1 MRKLFTLMACA
12 ALTAGSAFADIKI
25 GETTYS
31 TLKDAVAAVADG
43 QTILISGE
51 ATCSDRAITTKD
63 NISFSIEGEGTDAVV
78 SCTKRGTQVLLCNQ
92 GGTTVNVKNIT
103 FDGGNREWDTNAVV
117 AAEKGTMNFE
127 NVTFKNFTI
136 NMKADADKTNASKN
150 CIFTSKNTGNYTLTN
165 VTLDNCVVADGFAT
179 AYTNRN
185 NGLTISGNNPGLSIY
200 PDGVAFQANNLTNT
214 TAIDVYLTKI
224 TLDKTVVTGY
234 TDLTKFNF
242 IGAAEGCGVEANGSN
257 LVYAKQNYVAMIGDT
272 GYKTISDALT
282 SAVVAVEEGQQ
293 TVVSVLDN
301 CQTASR
307 FLPNQKLNFNILVEA
322 TGDAKTI
329 TRFNGSNNNTMFELN
344 NDCGI
349 STLTLRNLILKNEN
363 TAVTNSMIA
372 VQKGTVVLDKIVAN
386 YATSATSLINVKE
399 TGWLYLTDAEL
410 NLPNAEV
417 GKVFVNTNGHLH
429 LAGNNSIAI
438 DLAAVTKDDKG
449 VDKFARIQVEGA
461 MTNATPIA
469 ISCADM
475 AGYVGKTLVTVAE
488 GVEADPSKF
497 ALPAGYEFS
506 AVEGGLAVALTKP
519 GVPALAINEAA
530 KTVTV
535 TAEEGCTVW
544 YQVSDN
550 PAAAAM
556 QAFSVLTAEE
566 TAAIEADDTWT
577 NSGLQEYTVTV
588 ENGKNY
594 AFAAVPAGMTPSMT
608 HSEATGVSVS
618 ATGVITGVEGVEA
631 DADINAPVEY
641 FNLQGQPVA
650 NPSNGIYIR
659 RQGSK
664 VAKVIIR

>member
-25 GETTYS
+25 GDATYS

-272 GYKTISDALT
+272 GYKTISDALNA
-282 SAVVAVEEGQQ
+282 AVVAVEEGQQ

-307 FLPNQKLNFNILVEA
+307 FLPNQKLNFNVLVEA
-322 TGDAKTI
+322 TGEAKTI

-344 NDCGI
+344 NDCGV

-372 VQKGTVVLDKIVAN
+372 VQKGTVVLDKVTAE
-386 YATSATSLINVKE
+386 YATTNGSLINIKE
-399 TGWLYLTDAEL
+399 TGWLYLTDSKTG
-410 NLPNAEV
+410 N
-417 GKVFVNTNGHLH
+417 VFVNTNGHIH
-429 LAGNNSIAI
+429 LAGDNTITI
-438 DLAAVTKDDKG
+438 ELAAVSG
-449 VDKFARIQVEGA
+449 AKFARIQVEGA

-519 GVPALAINEAA
+519 GVPSLAIDEAA
-530 KTVTV
+530 KTVTA

-650 NPSNGIYIR
+650 NPANGIYIR

>member
-25 GETTYS
+25 GDATYQ

-51 ATCSDRAITTKD
+51 ATCSDRAITTTN
-63 NISFSIEGEGTDAVV
+63 NITFSIEGVGTDAVV

-92 GGTTVNVKNIT
+92 GGTTVNVKNVT
-103 FDGGNREWDTNAVV
+103 FDGGNREWDTNPVV

-165 VTLDNCVVADGFAT
+165 VTLENCVVADGFAT

-185 NGLTISGNNPGLSIY
+185 NGLTISGNNPGLSVY

-214 TAIDVYLTKI
+214 TPVDVYLTKI
-224 TLDKTVVTGY
+224 ALDMTVVTSY

-242 IGAAEGCGVEANGSN
+242 IGAADGCGVEANGGN
-257 LVYAKQNYVAMIGDT
+257 LVYAKQNYVAMIGET
-272 GYKTISDALT
+272 GYKTISEALT
-282 SAVVAVEEGQQ
+282 AAVVAVEEGQQ

-322 TGDAKTI
+322 TGEAKTI
-329 TRFNGSNNNTMFELN
+329 TRFTGSNNNTMFELS
-344 NDCGI
+344 NDCGV

-372 VQKGTVVLDKIVAN
+372 VQKGKIILEKVVAN

-399 TGWLYLTDAEL
+399 TGWLYLTDSKL
-410 NLPNAEV
+410 

-429 LAGNNSIAI
+429 LAGDNTITI
-438 DLAAVTKDDKG
+438 ELAAVSG
-449 VDKFARIQVEGA
+449 NKFARIQVEGE
-461 MTNATPIA
+461 MTNATPIS
-469 ISCADM
+469 ITSADM
-475 AGYVGKTLVTVAE
+475 PNYVGKTLVTTAE

-519 GVPALAINEAA
+519 GVPALAIDEAA
-530 KTVTV
+530 KTITV
-535 TAEEGCTVW
+535 TAEKGCTVW

-550 PAAAAM
+550 PAAAAK

-608 HSEATGVSVS
+608 HSDATGVSVS
-618 ATGVITGVEGVEA
+618 VTGVITGVDGVEA
-631 DADINAPVEY
+631 DTDADAPVEY

-650 NPSNGIYIR
+650 NPANGIYIR

-664 VAKVIIR
+664 VEKVIMD

>member
-25 GETTYS
+25 GDATYS

-519 GVPALAINEAA
+519 GVPALAIDEAA
-530 KTVTV
+530 KTVTA

-550 PAAAAM
+550 PAATAM

-577 NSGLQEYTVTV
+577 NSGLQVYTVTV

-608 HSEATGVSVS
+608 HSDATGVSVS

-650 NPSNGIYIR
+650 NPANGIYIR

>member
-25 GETTYS
+25 GDATYS

-272 GYKTISDALT
+272 GYKTISDALNA
-282 SAVVAVEEGQQ
+282 AVVAVEEGQQ
-293 TVVSVLDN
+293 TVISVLDN

-322 TGDAKTI
+322 TGEAKTI

-519 GVPALAINEAA
+519 GVPALAIDEAA
-530 KTVTV
+530 KTVTA

-550 PAAAAM
+550 PAATAM

-577 NSGLQEYTVTV
+577 NSGLQVYTVTV

-608 HSEATGVSVS
+608 HSDATGVSVS

-650 NPSNGIYIR
+650 NPANGIYIR

>member
-12 ALTAGSAFADIKI
+12 AITAGSAFADIKI
-25 GETTYS
+25 GETAYE
-31 TLKDAVAAVADG
+31 TLFQAIQNVTDG

-51 ATCSDRAITTKD
+51 VNCNANKNDRPTAPANATFT
-63 NISFSIEGEGTDAVV
+63 IEGVGSDAVIN
-78 SCTKRGTQVLLCNQ
+78 CAQRGQTVLLCNQ
-92 GGTTVNVKNIT
+92 SSATVNVKNVT
-103 FDGGNREWDTNAVV
+103 FNGGNREWDDKVV
-117 AAEKGTMNFE
+117 ISAEKGTINFDG
-127 NVTFKNFTI
+127 VTFRNFTV
-136 NMKADADKTNASKN
+136 NMKNETNKTKASQN
-150 CIFTSKNTGNYTLTN
+150 CIISTKNTGNYTLTN
-165 VTLDNCVVADGFAT
+165 VTFDNCVITEGFAV

-185 NGLTISGNNPGLSIY
+185 NGLTVSGNNPGLSVY

-214 TAIDVYLTKI
+214 TPIDVYLTNI
-224 TLDKTVVTGY
+224 ALDKTVVTGY

-242 IGAAEGCGVEANGSN
+242 IGAADGCGVEANGGN
-257 LVYAKQNYVAMIGDT
+257 LVYAKQNYVAMIGQT
-272 GYKTISDALT
+272 GYKTISEALNA
-282 SAVVAVEEGQQ
+282 AVVAVEEGQQ

-322 TGDAKTI
+322 TGEAKTI
-329 TRFNGSNNNTMFELN
+329 TRFNGNNNHTMFELN
-344 NDCGI
+344 NDCGV
-349 STLTLRNLILKNEN
+349 STLTFRNLILKNES

-372 VQKGTVVLDKIVAN
+372 IQKGTVVLDKVTAD
-386 YATSATSLINVKE
+386 YATTNGSLINIKE
-399 TGWLYLTDAEL
+399 TGWLYLTDSKAG
-410 NLPNAEV
+410 N
-417 GKVFVNTNGHLH
+417 VFVNTNGHLH
-429 LAGNNSIAI
+429 LAGNNDITI
-438 DLAAVTKDDKG
+438 ELAAVSG
-449 VDKFARIQVEGA
+449 AKFARIQVEGA

-506 AVEGGLAVALTKP
+506 AVDGGLAVALTKP
-519 GVPALAINEAA
+519 GVPALAIDESN

-594 AFAAVPAGMTPSMT
+594 AFAAVPTGMTPSVT
-608 HSEATGVSVS
+608 HSDATGVSVS

-650 NPSNGIYIR
+650 NPANGIYIR

>member
-25 GETTYS
+25 GDATYS

-519 GVPALAINEAA
+519 GVPTLAIDEAA
-530 KTVTV
+530 KTVTA

-550 PAAAAM
+550 PAATAM

-577 NSGLQEYTVTV
+577 NSGLQVYTVTV

-608 HSEATGVSVS
+608 HSDATGVSVS

-650 NPSNGIYIR
+650 NPANGIYIR

>member
-25 GETTYS
+25 GETTYT
-31 TLKDAVAAVADG
+31 TLKDAVGAVKDG
-43 QTILISGE
+43 ETILISGE
-51 ATCSDRAITTKD
+51 VSCNAKAGDRPTAPAGVAFT
-63 NISFSIEGEGTDAVV
+63 IEGTDADAVV
-78 SCTKRGTQVLLCNQ
+78 SCTQR
-92 GGTTVNVKNIT
+92 GTTVMLCNNDNSTVTIKNVT
-103 FDGGNREWDTNAVV
+103 FDGGNRKWDDKVIFS
-117 AAEKGTMNFE
+117 AEKGTMNFE
-127 NVTFKNFTI
+127 GVTFKNFTVE
-136 NMKADADKTNASKN
+136 MKTTANQTKASQN
-150 CIFTSKNTGNYTLTN
+150 CIISTKPTGNYSLTN
-165 VTLDNCVVADGFAT
+165 VTFDNCVIADGFAV
-179 AYTNRN
+179 AYTNGN
-185 NGLTISGNNPGLSIY
+185 NKLTISGNNPGLSVY

-214 TAIDVYLTKI
+214 TPIDVYLTNI
-224 TLDKTVVTGY
+224 ALDKTVVTGY

-242 IGAAEGCGVEANGSN
+242 IGAADGCGVEANGGN
-257 LVYAKQNYVAMIGDT
+257 LVYAKQSYVAMIGQT
-272 GYKTISDALT
+272 GYKTISEALT
-282 SAVVAVEEGQQ
+282 AAVVPVEEGQQ

-307 FLPNQKLNFNILVEA
+307 FLPNQKIDFNILVEA
-322 TGDAKTI
+322 TGEAKTI

-344 NDCGI
+344 NDCGV
-349 STLTLRNLILKNEN
+349 STLTLRNLILKNES
-363 TAVTNSMIA
+363 TAVANSMIA
-372 VQKGTVVLDKIVAN
+372 VQKGTVVLDKVTAE
-386 YATSATSLINVKE
+386 YATTNGSLINIKE
-399 TGWLYLTDAEL
+399 TGWLYLTDSKAG
-410 NLPNAEV
+410 N
-417 GKVFVNTNGHLH
+417 VFINTNGHLH
-429 LAGNNSIAI
+429 LAGNNTIAI
-438 DLAAVTKDDKG
+438 DLAAVSG
-449 VDKFARIQVEGA
+449 AKFARIQVEGA
-461 MTNATPIA
+461 MTNETPIA
-469 ISCADM
+469 ITSADM
-475 AGYVGKTLVTVAE
+475 SSYIGKTLVTVAE

-519 GVPALAINEAA
+519 GVPSLAIDEAA

-566 TAAIEADDTWT
+566 TATIEADDTWT

-608 HSEATGVSVS
+608 HSDATGVSVS
-618 ATGVITGVEGVEA
+618 ATGVITGVEDVEA

>member
-12 ALTAGSAFADIKI
+12 ALTASSAFADIKI

-63 NISFSIEGEGTDAVV
+63 NISFTIEGEGTDAVV

-92 GGTTVNVKNIT
+92 SGATVNVKNVT
-103 FDGGNREWDTNAVV
+103 FDGGNRQWDTNPVV

-165 VTLDNCVVADGFAT
+165 VTLDNCVVTEGFAT

-185 NGLTISGNNPGLSIY
+185 NGLTISGNNPGLSVY

-214 TAIDVYLTKI
+214 TAIEVYLTKI
-224 TLDKTVVTGY
+224 TLGKTVVTGY
-234 TDLTKFNF
+234 TDLTRFNF
-242 IGAAEGCGVEANGSN
+242 IGAAEGCGVEANGGN
-257 LVYAKQNYVAMIGDT
+257 FVYAKQSYVAMIGET
-272 GYKTISDALT
+272 GYKTISEALNAA
-282 SAVVAVEEGQQ
+282 AVPVEEGQQ

-307 FLPNQKLNFNILVEA
+307 FLPTVTNPTTQSLDMLVES
-322 TGDAKTI
+322 TGEAKTI
-329 TRFNGSNNNTMFELN
+329 SRFNGNNNHTMFELAN
-344 NDCGI
+344 SAGN
-349 STLTLRNLILKNEN
+349 STLTLRNLILSNEN
-363 TAVTNSMIA
+363 TGVANSIIA
-372 VQKGTVVLDKIVAN
+372 VQKGKVILEKVVAN
-386 YATSATSLINVKE
+386 YSTSAASLINVKE
-399 TGWLYLTDAEL
+399 TGWLYLTDTEL
-410 NLPNAEV
+410 NLPEAKV
-417 GKVFVNTNGHLH
+417 GKVFVNVNGHLH
-429 LAGNNSIAI
+429 LAGNNTIAI
-438 DLAAVTKDDKG
+438 ELAAVSSN
-449 VDKFARIQVEGA
+449 KFARIQVEGA

-497 ALPAGYEFS
+497 TLPAGYEFS

-519 GVPALAINEAA
+519 GVPALAIDEAA
-530 KTVTV
+530 RTVTV
-535 TAEEGCTVW
+535 TAEDGCTVW

-550 PAAAAM
+550 TAAAAM

-566 TAAIEADDTWT
+566 TAAIEADDNWT

-608 HSEATGVSVS
+608 HSDATGVSVS

>member
-25 GETTYS
+25 GETTYT
-31 TLKDAVAAVADG
+31 TLKDAVGAVKDG
-43 QTILISGE
+43 ETILISGE
-51 ATCSDRAITTKD
+51 VSCNAKAGDRPTAPAGVAFT
-63 NISFSIEGEGTDAVV
+63 IEGTDADAVV
-78 SCTKRGTQVLLCNQ
+78 SCTQR
-92 GGTTVNVKNIT
+92 GTTVMLCNNDNSTVTIKNVT
-103 FDGGNREWDTNAVV
+103 FDGGNRKWDDKVIFS
-117 AAEKGTMNFE
+117 AEKGTMNFE
-127 NVTFKNFTI
+127 GVTFKNFTVE
-136 NMKADADKTNASKN
+136 MKTTANQTKASQN
-150 CIFTSKNTGNYTLTN
+150 CIISTKPTGNYSLTN
-165 VTLDNCVVADGFAT
+165 VTFDNCVIADGFAV
-179 AYTNRN
+179 AYTNGN
-185 NGLTISGNNPGLSIY
+185 NKLTISGNNPGLSVY

-214 TAIDVYLTKI
+214 TPIDVYLTNI
-224 TLDKTVVTGY
+224 ALDKTVVTGY

-242 IGAAEGCGVEANGSN
+242 IGAADGCGVEANGSN

-272 GYKTISDALT
+272 GYKTISDALNA
-282 SAVVAVEEGQQ
+282 AVVAVEEGQQ

-307 FLPNQKLNFNILVEA
+307 FLPNQKIDFNILVEA
-322 TGDAKTI
+322 TGEAKTI
-329 TRFNGSNNNTMFELN
+329 TRFNGSNSNTMFELN
-344 NDCGI
+344 NDCGV

-363 TAVTNSMIA
+363 TTVTNSMIA
-372 VQKGTVVLDKIVAN
+372 VQKGTVVLDKVTAE
-386 YATSATSLINVKE
+386 YATTNGSLINIKE
-399 TGWLYLTDAEL
+399 TGWLYLTDSQTG
-410 NLPNAEV
+410 N
-417 GKVFVNTNGHLH
+417 VFVNTNGHLH
-429 LAGNNSIAI
+429 LAGDNTITI
-438 DLAAVTKDDKG
+438 ELAAVSG
-449 VDKFARIQVEGA
+449 AKFARIQVEGA
-461 MTNATPIA
+461 MTNETPIA
-469 ISCADM
+469 ITSADM
-475 AGYVGKTLVTVAE
+475 SSYIGKTLVTVAE

-497 ALPAGYEFS
+497 ALPAGYEFT

-519 GVPALAINEAA
+519 GVPALAIDEAT

-566 TAAIEADDTWT
+566 TAAIKADDTWT

-608 HSEATGVSVS
+608 HSDATGVSVS
-618 ATGVITGVEGVEA
+618 ATGVITGVEGIEA

>member
-25 GETTYS
+25 GDATYS

-272 GYKTISDALT
+272 GYKTISEALT

-461 MTNATPIA
+461 MTNTAPIA
-469 ISCADM
+469 ITSADM
-475 AGYVGKTLVTVAE
+475 QNYVGKTLVTVAE
-488 GVEADPSKF
+488 GVEADASKF
-497 ALPAGYEFS
+497 ALPAGYEFT
-506 AVEGGLAVALTKP
+506 AVEGGLAVTLKKP
-519 GVPALAINEAA
+519 AVPVLSIDEAA
-530 KTVTV
+530 KKVTA
-535 TAEEGCTVW
+535 TAEEGSTVW

-608 HSEATGVSVS
+608 HSDATGVSVS
-618 ATGVITGVEGVEA
+618 ATGVITGVEGIEA

-650 NPSNGIYIR
+650 NPANGIYIR

>member
-12 ALTAGSAFADIKI
+12 ALTASSAFADIKI

-63 NISFSIEGEGTDAVV
+63 NISFTIEGEGTDAVV

-92 GGTTVNVKNIT
+92 SGATVNVKNVT
-103 FDGGNREWDTNAVV
+103 FDGGNRQWDTNPVV

-165 VTLDNCVVADGFAT
+165 VTLDNCVVTEGFAT

-185 NGLTISGNNPGLSIY
+185 NGLTISGNNHGLSVY

-214 TAIDVYLTKI
+214 TAIEVYLTKI
-224 TLDKTVVTGY
+224 TLGKTVVTGY
-234 TDLTKFNF
+234 TDLTRFNF
-242 IGAAEGCGVEANGSN
+242 IGAAEGCGVEANGGN
-257 LVYAKQNYVAMIGDT
+257 LVYAKQSYVAMIGET
-272 GYKTISDALT
+272 GYKTISEALNAA
-282 SAVVAVEEGQQ
+282 AVPVEEGQQ

-307 FLPNQKLNFNILVEA
+307 FLPTVTNPTTQSLDMLVES
-322 TGDAKTI
+322 TGEAKTI
-329 TRFNGSNNNTMFELN
+329 SRFNGNNNHTMFELAN
-344 NDCGI
+344 SAGN
-349 STLTLRNLILKNEN
+349 STLTLRNLILSNEN
-363 TAVTNSMIA
+363 TGVANSIIA
-372 VQKGTVVLDKIVAN
+372 VQKGKVILEKVVAN
-386 YATSATSLINVKE
+386 YSTSAASLINVKE
-399 TGWLYLTDAEL
+399 TGWLYLTDTEL
-410 NLPNAEV
+410 NLPEAKV
-417 GKVFVNTNGHLH
+417 GKVFVNVNGHLH
-429 LAGNNSIAI
+429 LAGNNTIAI
-438 DLAAVTKDDKG
+438 ELAAVSSN
-449 VDKFARIQVEGA
+449 KFARIQVEGA

-497 ALPAGYEFS
+497 TLPAGYEFS

-519 GVPALAINEAA
+519 GVPALAIDEAA
-530 KTVTV
+530 RTVTV
-535 TAEEGCTVW
+535 TAEDGCTVW

-550 PAAAAM
+550 TAAAAM

-566 TAAIEADDTWT
+566 TAAIEADDNWT

-608 HSEATGVSVS
+608 HSDATGVSVS

>member
-25 GETTYS
+25 GETTYT
-31 TLKDAVAAVADG
+31 TLKDAVGAVKDG
-43 QTILISGE
+43 ETILISGE
-51 ATCSDRAITTKD
+51 VSCNAKAGDRPTAPAGVAFT
-63 NISFSIEGEGTDAVV
+63 IEGTDADAVV
-78 SCTKRGTQVLLCNQ
+78 SCTQR
-92 GGTTVNVKNIT
+92 GTTVMLCNNDNSTVTIKNVT
-103 FDGGNREWDTNAVV
+103 FDGGNRKWDDKVIFS
-117 AAEKGTMNFE
+117 AEKGTMNFE
-127 NVTFKNFTI
+127 GVTFKNFTVE
-136 NMKADADKTNASKN
+136 MKTTANQTKASQN
-150 CIFTSKNTGNYTLTN
+150 CIISTKPTGNYSLTN
-165 VTLDNCVVADGFAT
+165 VTFDNCVIADGFAV
-179 AYTNRN
+179 AYTNGN
-185 NGLTISGNNPGLSIY
+185 NKLTISGNNPGLSVY

-214 TAIDVYLTKI
+214 TPIDVYLTNI
-224 TLDKTVVTGY
+224 ALDKTVVTGY

-242 IGAAEGCGVEANGSN
+242 IGAADGCGVEANGGN
-257 LVYAKQNYVAMIGDT
+257 LVYAKQSYVAMIGQT
-272 GYKTISDALT
+272 GYKTISEALT
-282 SAVVAVEEGQQ
+282 AAVVPVEEGQQ

-307 FLPNQKLNFNILVEA
+307 FLPNQKIDFNILVEA
-322 TGDAKTI
+322 TGEAKTI

-344 NDCGI
+344 NDCGV

-363 TAVTNSMIA
+363 TAVANSMIA
-372 VQKGTVVLDKIVAN
+372 VQKGTVVLDKVTAE
-386 YATSATSLINVKE
+386 YATTNGSLINIKE
-399 TGWLYLTDAEL
+399 TGWLYLTDSKAG
-410 NLPNAEV
+410 N
-417 GKVFVNTNGHLH
+417 VFINTNGHLH
-429 LAGNNSIAI
+429 LAGNNTIAI
-438 DLAAVTKDDKG
+438 DLAAVSG
-449 VDKFARIQVEGA
+449 AKFARIQVEGA
-461 MTNATPIA
+461 MTNETPIA
-469 ISCADM
+469 ITSADM
-475 AGYVGKTLVTVAE
+475 SSYIGKTLVTVAE

-519 GVPALAINEAA
+519 GVPSLAIDEAA

-544 YQVSDN
+544 YQVNDN

-566 TAAIEADDTWT
+566 TATIEADDTWT

-608 HSEATGVSVS
+608 HSDATGVSVS
-618 ATGVITGVEGVEA
+618 ATGVITGVEDVEA

>member
-25 GETTYS
+25 GDATYS
-31 TLKDAVAAVADG
+31 TLKDAVAAVKDG
-43 QTILISGE
+43 ETILISGE
-51 ATCSDRAITTKD
+51 VSCNAKAGDRPTTPAGATFT
-63 NISFSIEGEGTDAVV
+63 IEGEGTDAVIT
-78 SCTKRGTQVLLCNQ
+78 CAQRGTTVLLCNQ
-92 GGTTVNVKNIT
+92 SNSTVNIKNVT
-103 FDGGNREWDTNAVV
+103 FDGGNREWDDKVIFS
-117 AAEKGTMNFE
+117 AEKGTMNFE
-127 NVTFKNFTI
+127 GVTFKNFTVK
-136 NMKADADKTNASKN
+136 MKTAENQAKASQN
-150 CIFTSKNTGNYTLTN
+150 CIISTKNTGNYTLTN
-165 VTLDNCVVADGFAT
+165 VTFDNCIVAEGFGL

-214 TAIDVYLTKI
+214 TAIDVYLTNI
-224 TLDKTVVTGY
+224 ALDKTVVTGY

-257 LVYAKQNYVAMIGDT
+257 LVYAKQNYVAMIGNT
-272 GYKTISDALT
+272 GYKTISDALNA
-282 SAVVAVEEGQQ
+282 AVVAVEEGQQ

-307 FLPNQKLNFNILVEA
+307 FLPNQKIDFNILVEA
-322 TGDAKTI
+322 TGEAKTI

-344 NDCGI
+344 NDCGV

-363 TAVTNSMIA
+363 TPVTNSMIA
-372 VQKGTVVLDKIVAN
+372 IQKGTVVLDKVTAE
-386 YATSATSLINVKE
+386 YATTNGSLINIKE
-399 TGWLYLTDAEL
+399 TGWLYLTDSQTG
-410 NLPNAEV
+410 N
-417 GKVFVNTNGHLH
+417 VFVNTNGHLH
-429 LAGNNSIAI
+429 LAGDNTITI
-438 DLAAVTKDDKG
+438 ELAAVSG
-449 VDKFARIQVEGA
+449 AKFARIQVEGA

-519 GVPALAINEAA
+519 GVPALAIDEAA

-544 YQVSDN
+544 YQVNDN

-608 HSEATGVSVS
+608 HSDATGVSVS

-650 NPSNGIYIR
+650 NPANGIYIR

>member
-25 GETTYS
+25 GETTYT
-31 TLKDAVAAVADG
+31 TLKDAVGAVKDG
-43 QTILISGE
+43 ETILISGE
-51 ATCSDRAITTKD
+51 VSCNAKAGDRPTAPAGVAFT
-63 NISFSIEGEGTDAVV
+63 IEGTDADAVV
-78 SCTKRGTQVLLCNQ
+78 SCTQR
-92 GGTTVNVKNIT
+92 GTTVMLCNNDNSTVTIKNVT
-103 FDGGNREWDTNAVV
+103 FDGGNRKWDDKVIFS
-117 AAEKGTMNFE
+117 AEKGTMNFE
-127 NVTFKNFTI
+127 GVTFKNFTVE
-136 NMKADADKTNASKN
+136 MKTTANQTKASQN
-150 CIFTSKNTGNYTLTN
+150 CIISTKPTGNYSLTN
-165 VTLDNCVVADGFAT
+165 VTFDNCVIADGFAV
-179 AYTNRN
+179 AYTNGN
-185 NGLTISGNNPGLSIY
+185 NKLTISGNNPGLSVY

-214 TAIDVYLTKI
+214 TPIDVYLTNI
-224 TLDKTVVTGY
+224 ALDKTVVTGY

-242 IGAAEGCGVEANGSN
+242 IGAADGCGVEANGGN
-257 LVYAKQNYVAMIGDT
+257 LVYAKQSYVAMIGQT
-272 GYKTISDALT
+272 GYKTISEALT
-282 SAVVAVEEGQQ
+282 AAVVPVEDGQQ

-307 FLPNQKLNFNILVEA
+307 FLPNQKIDFNILVEA
-322 TGDAKTI
+322 TGEAKTI
-329 TRFNGSNNNTMFELN
+329 TRFNGSNSNTMFELN
-344 NDCGI
+344 NDCGV

-363 TAVTNSMIA
+363 TTVTNSMIA
-372 VQKGTVVLDKIVAN
+372 VQKGTVVLDKVTAE
-386 YATSATSLINVKE
+386 YATTNGSLINIKE
-399 TGWLYLTDAEL
+399 TGWLYLTDSQTG
-410 NLPNAEV
+410 N
-417 GKVFVNTNGHLH
+417 VFVNTNGHLH
-429 LAGNNSIAI
+429 LAGDNTITI
-438 DLAAVTKDDKG
+438 ELAAVSG
-449 VDKFARIQVEGA
+449 AKFARIQVEGA

-519 GVPALAINEAA
+519 GVPSLAIDEAA

-608 HSEATGVSVS
+608 HSDATGVSVS
-618 ATGVITGVEGVEA
+618 ATGVITGVEDVEA

>member
-25 GETTYS
+25 GDVTYA
-31 TLKDAVAAVADG
+31 TLKDAVAAVKDG
-43 QTILISGE
+43 ETILISGE
-51 ATCSDRAITTKD
+51 VSCNAKAGDRPTAPAGVAFT
-63 NISFSIEGEGTDAVV
+63 IEGTDADAVV
-78 SCTKRGTQVLLCNQ
+78 SCTQR
-92 GGTTVNVKNIT
+92 GTTVMLCNNDNSTVTIKNVT
-103 FDGGNREWDTNAVV
+103 FDGGNRKWDDKVIFS
-117 AAEKGTMNFE
+117 AEKGTMNFE
-127 NVTFKNFTI
+127 GVTFKNFTVE
-136 NMKADADKTNASKN
+136 MKTTANQTKASQN
-150 CIFTSKNTGNYTLTN
+150 CIISTKNTGNYTLTN
-165 VTLDNCVVADGFAT
+165 VTFDNCVIAEGFAT

-214 TAIDVYLTKI
+214 TPIDVYLAKA
-224 TLDKTVVTGY
+224 TLDKAVVTGY

-242 IGAAEGCGVEANGSN
+242 IGAAEGCGVEVNGTD

-272 GYKTISDALT
+272 GYKTISDALNA
-282 SAVVAVEEGQQ
+282 AVVAVEEGQQ

-307 FLPNQKLNFNILVEA
+307 FLPNQKIDFNILVEA
-322 TGDAKTI
+322 TGEAKTI

-344 NDCGI
+344 NDCGV

-372 VQKGTVVLDKIVAN
+372 VQKGTVVLDKVTAEYETTN
-386 YATSATSLINVKE
+386 GSLINIKE
-399 TGWLYLTDAEL
+399 TGWLYLTDSKTG
-410 NLPNAEV
+410 N
-417 GKVFVNTNGHLH
+417 VFVNTNGHLH
-429 LAGNNSIAI
+429 LAGNNEITI
-438 DLAAVTKDDKG
+438 ELANVNGAKY
-449 VDKFARIQVEGA
+449 ARIQVEGT
-461 MTNATPIA
+461 MTNETPIA

-488 GVEADPSKF
+488 GIEADASKF
-497 ALPAGYEFS
+497 ALPEGYEFT
-506 AVEGGLAVALTKP
+506 AVDGGLAVALTKP
-519 GVPALAINEAA
+519 AVPALAIDEAN

-608 HSEATGVSVS
+608 HSDATGVSVS
-618 ATGVITGVEGVEA
+618 ATGVITGVEDVEA

>member
-12 ALTAGSAFADIKI
+12 ALIAGSAFADIKI
-25 GETTYS
+25 GETTYDN
-31 TLKDAVAAVADG
+31 LKLAVEAVKDG
-43 QTILISGE
+43 ETILISG
-51 ATCSDRAITTKD
+51 TVTSPDRAITTAAQKG
-63 NISFSIEGEGTDAVV
+63 ITFSIKGEGTDAVV

-92 GGTTVNVKNIT
+92 SGTTVNVENVT
-103 FDGGNREWDTNAVV
+103 FDGGNREWDTNPVV
-117 AAEKGTMNFE
+117 AAENGIMNFT
-127 NVTFKNFTI
+127 NVTFKDFTI

-242 IGAAEGCGVEANGSN
+242 IGAAEGCGVEANGGN
-257 LVYAKQNYVAMIGDT
+257 LVYAKQNYVAMIGET
-272 GYKTISDALT
+272 GYKTISDALNA
-282 SAVVAVEEGQQ
+282 AVVAVEEGQQ

-322 TGDAKTI
+322 TGEAKTI

-344 NDCGI
+344 NDCGV

-372 VQKGTVVLDKIVAN
+372 IQKGTVVLDKLTAE
-386 YATSATSLINVKE
+386 YATTNGSLINIKE
-399 TGWLYLTDAEL
+399 TGWLYLTDSKTG
-410 NLPNAEV
+410 N
-417 GKVFVNTNGHLH
+417 VFVNTNGHLH
-429 LAGNNSIAI
+429 LAGNNTITI
-438 DLAAVTKDDKG
+438 ELAAVSG
-449 VDKFARIQVEGA
+449 AKFARIQVEGA

-497 ALPAGYEFS
+497 VLPAGYEFS

-530 KTVTV
+530 KTVTA
-535 TAEEGCTVW
+535 TAEEGCTIW

-608 HSEATGVSVS
+608 HSDATGVSVS

>member
-43 QTILISGE
+43 ETILISGE
-51 ATCSDRAITTKD
+51 VSCNAKAGDRPTAPAGVAFT
-63 NISFSIEGEGTDAVV
+63 IEGTDADAVV
-78 SCTKRGTQVLLCNQ
+78 SCTQR
-92 GGTTVNVKNIT
+92 GTTVMLCNNDNSTVTIKNVT
-103 FDGGNREWDTNAVV
+103 FDGGNRKWDDKVIFS
-117 AAEKGTMNFE
+117 AEKGTMNFE
-127 NVTFKNFTI
+127 GVTFKNFTVE
-136 NMKADADKTNASKN
+136 MKTTANQTKASQN
-150 CIFTSKNTGNYTLTN
+150 CIISTKPTGNYSLTN
-165 VTLDNCVVADGFAT
+165 VTFDNCVIADGFAV
-179 AYTNRN
+179 AYTNGN
-185 NGLTISGNNPGLSIY
+185 NKLTISGNNPGLSVY

-214 TAIDVYLTKI
+214 TPIDVYLTNI
-224 TLDKTVVTGY
+224 ALDKTVVTGY

-272 GYKTISDALT
+272 GYKTISDALNA
-282 SAVVAVEEGQQ
+282 AVVAVEEGQQ

-307 FLPNQKLNFNILVEA
+307 FLPNQEIDFNILVEA
-322 TGDAKTI
+322 TGEAKTI

-344 NDCGI
+344 NNCGV
-349 STLTLRNLILKNEN
+349 STLTLRNLILKNES
-363 TAVTNSMIA
+363 TTVTNSMIA
-372 VQKGTVVLDKIVAN
+372 VQKGTVVLDKVTAE
-386 YATSATSLINVKE
+386 YATTNGSLINIKE
-399 TGWLYLTDAEL
+399 TGWLYLTDSKTG
-410 NLPNAEV
+410 N
-417 GKVFVNTNGHLH
+417 VFVNTNGHLH
-429 LAGNNSIAI
+429 LAGDNTITI
-438 DLAAVTKDDKG
+438 ELAAVSG
-449 VDKFARIQVEGA
+449 AKFARIQVEGA

-519 GVPALAINEAA
+519 GVPALAIDEAT

-608 HSEATGVSVS
+608 HSDATGVSVS
-618 ATGVITGVEGVEA
+618 ATGVITGVEDVEA

-650 NPSNGIYIR
+650 NPANGIYIR

>member
-25 GETTYS
+25 GDATYS

-272 GYKTISDALT
+272 GYKTISEALT

-461 MTNATPIA
+461 MTNTAPIA
-469 ISCADM
+469 ITSADM
-475 AGYVGKTLVTVAE
+475 QNYVGKTLVTVAE
-488 GVEADPSKF
+488 GVEADASKF
-497 ALPAGYEFS
+497 ALPAGYEFT
-506 AVEGGLAVALTKP
+506 AVEGGLAVTLKKP
-519 GVPALAINEAA
+519 AVPVLSIDEAA
-530 KTVTV
+530 KKVTA
-535 TAEEGCTVW
+535 TAEEGSTVW

-608 HSEATGVSVS
+608 HSDATGVSVS
-618 ATGVITGVEGVEA
+618 ATGVITGVEDVEA

-650 NPSNGIYIR
+650 NPANGIYIR

>member
-25 GETTYS
+25 GDATYS

-399 TGWLYLTDAEL
+399 TGWLYLTDTEL

-519 GVPALAINEAA
+519 GVPALAIDEAA
-530 KTVTV
+530 KTVTA

-550 PAAAAM
+550 PAATAM

-577 NSGLQEYTVTV
+577 NSGLQVYTVTV

-608 HSEATGVSVS
+608 HSDATGVSVS

-650 NPSNGIYIR
+650 NPANGIYIR

>member
-25 GETTYS
+25 GDATYS

-497 ALPAGYEFS
+497 ALPAGYEFT
-506 AVEGGLAVALTKP
+506 AVDGGLAVALTKP
-519 GVPALAINEAA
+519 AVPALAIDEAN

>member
-25 GETTYS
+25 GDATYS

-519 GVPALAINEAA
+519 GVPALAIDEAA
-530 KTVTV
+530 KTVTA

-550 PAAAAM
+550 PAATAM

-577 NSGLQEYTVTV
+577 NSDLQEYTVTV

-608 HSEATGVSVS
+608 HSDATGVSVS

-650 NPSNGIYIR
+650 NPANGIYIR

>member
-25 GETTYS
+25 GETTYT
-31 TLKDAVAAVADG
+31 TLKDAVGAVKDG
-43 QTILISGE
+43 ETILISGE
-51 ATCSDRAITTKD
+51 VSCNAKAGDRPTAPAGVAFT
-63 NISFSIEGEGTDAVV
+63 IEGTDADAVV
-78 SCTKRGTQVLLCNQ
+78 SCTQR
-92 GGTTVNVKNIT
+92 GTTVMLCNNDNSTVTIKNVT
-103 FDGGNREWDTNAVV
+103 FDGGNRKWDDKVIFS
-117 AAEKGTMNFE
+117 AEKGTMNFE
-127 NVTFKNFTI
+127 GVTFKNFTVE
-136 NMKADADKTNASKN
+136 MKTTANQTKASQN
-150 CIFTSKNTGNYTLTN
+150 CIISTKPTGNYSLTN
-165 VTLDNCVVADGFAT
+165 VTFDNCVIADGFAV
-179 AYTNRN
+179 AYTNGN
-185 NGLTISGNNPGLSIY
+185 NKLTISGNNPGLSVY

-214 TAIDVYLTKI
+214 TAIDVYLTNI
-224 TLDKTVVTGY
+224 ALDKTVVTGY

-242 IGAAEGCGVEANGSN
+242 IGAADGCGVEANGSN

-272 GYKTISDALT
+272 GYKTISDALNA
-282 SAVVAVEEGQQ
+282 AVVAVEEGQQ

-307 FLPNQKLNFNILVEA
+307 FLPNKKINFNILVEA
-322 TGDAKTI
+322 TGEAKTI

-344 NDCGI
+344 NDCGV

-363 TAVTNSMIA
+363 TAVANSMIA
-372 VQKGTVVLDKIVAN
+372 VQKGTVVLDKVTAE
-386 YATSATSLINVKE
+386 YATTNGSLINIKE
-399 TGWLYLTDAEL
+399 TGWLYLTDSKAG
-410 NLPNAEV
+410 N
-417 GKVFVNTNGHLH
+417 VFINTNGHLH
-429 LAGNNSIAI
+429 LAGNNTIAI
-438 DLAAVTKDDKG
+438 DLAAVSG
-449 VDKFARIQVEGA
+449 AKFARIQVEGA
-461 MTNATPIA
+461 MTNETPIA
-469 ISCADM
+469 ITSADM
-475 AGYVGKTLVTVAE
+475 SSYIGKTLVTVAE

-497 ALPAGYEFS
+497 ALPAGYEFT

-519 GVPALAINEAA
+519 GVPALAIDEAT

-566 TAAIEADDTWT
+566 TATIEADDTWT

-608 HSEATGVSVS
+608 HSDATGVSVS
-618 ATGVITGVEGVEA
+618 ATGVITGVEDVEA

>member
-12 ALTAGSAFADIKI
+12 ALTASSAFADIKI

-63 NISFSIEGEGTDAVV
+63 NISFTIEGEGTDAVV

-92 GGTTVNVKNIT
+92 SGATVNVKNVT
-103 FDGGNREWDTNAVV
+103 FDGGNRQWDTNPVV

-165 VTLDNCVVADGFAT
+165 VTLDNCVVTEGFAT

-185 NGLTISGNNPGLSIY
+185 NGLTISGNNPGLSVY

-214 TAIDVYLTKI
+214 TAIEVYLTKI
-224 TLDKTVVTGY
+224 TLGKTVVTGY
-234 TDLTKFNF
+234 TDLTRFNF
-242 IGAAEGCGVEANGSN
+242 IGAAEGCGVEANGGT
-257 LVYAKQNYVAMIGDT
+257 LVYAKQSYVAMIGET
-272 GYKTISDALT
+272 GYKTISEALNAA
-282 SAVVAVEEGQQ
+282 AVPVEEGQQ

-307 FLPNQKLNFNILVEA
+307 FLPTVTNPTTQSLDMLVES
-322 TGDAKTI
+322 TGEAKTI
-329 TRFNGSNNNTMFELN
+329 SRFNGNNNHTMFELAN
-344 NDCGI
+344 SAGN
-349 STLTLRNLILKNEN
+349 STLTLRNLILSNEN
-363 TAVTNSMIA
+363 TGVANSIIA
-372 VQKGTVVLDKIVAN
+372 VQKGKVILEKVVAN
-386 YATSATSLINVKE
+386 YSTSAASLINVKE
-399 TGWLYLTDAEL
+399 TGWLYLTDTEL
-410 NLPNAEV
+410 NLPEAKV
-417 GKVFVNTNGHLH
+417 GKVFVNVNGHLH
-429 LAGNNSIAI
+429 LAGNNTIAI
-438 DLAAVTKDDKG
+438 ELAAVSSN
-449 VDKFARIQVEGA
+449 KFARIQVEGA

-497 ALPAGYEFS
+497 TLPAGYEFS

-519 GVPALAINEAA
+519 GVPALAIDEAA
-530 KTVTV
+530 RTVTV
-535 TAEEGCTVW
+535 TAEDGCTVW

-550 PAAAAM
+550 TAAAAM

-566 TAAIEADDTWT
+566 TAAIEADDNWT

-608 HSEATGVSVS
+608 HSDATGVSVS

>member
-12 ALTAGSAFADIKI
+12 AITAGSAFADIKI

-31 TLKDAVAAVADG
+31 TLKDAVAAVKNG
-43 QTILISGE
+43 ETILISGE
-51 ATCSDRAITTKD
+51 VSCNAKAGDRPTAPAGVAFT
-63 NISFSIEGEGTDAVV
+63 IEGTDADAVV
-78 SCTKRGTQVLLCNQ
+78 SCTQR
-92 GGTTVNVKNIT
+92 GTTVMLCNNDNSTVTIKNVT
-103 FDGGNREWDTNAVV
+103 FDGGNRKWDDKVIFS
-117 AAEKGTMNFE
+117 AEKGTMNFE
-127 NVTFKNFTI
+127 GVTFKNFTVE
-136 NMKADADKTNASKN
+136 MKTTENQTKASQN
-150 CIFTSKNTGNYTLTN
+150 CIISTKPTGNYSLTN
-165 VTLDNCVVADGFAT
+165 VTFDNCVIADGFAV

-185 NGLTISGNNPGLSIY
+185 NGLTISGNNPGLSVY

-214 TAIDVYLTKI
+214 TPIDVYLTNI
-224 TLDKTVVTGY
+224 ALDKTVVTGY

-242 IGAAEGCGVEANGSN
+242 IGAADGCGVEANGGN
-257 LVYAKQNYVAMIGDT
+257 LVYAKQNYVAMIGQT
-272 GYKTISDALT
+272 GYKTISEALNA
-282 SAVVAVEEGQQ
+282 AVVAVEEGQQ

-322 TGDAKTI
+322 TGEAKTI
-329 TRFNGSNNNTMFELN
+329 TRFNGNNNHTMFELN
-344 NDCGI
+344 NDCGV
-349 STLTLRNLILKNEN
+349 STLTFRNLILKNES

-372 VQKGTVVLDKIVAN
+372 IQKGTVVLDKVTAD
-386 YATSATSLINVKE
+386 YATTNGSLINIKE
-399 TGWLYLTDAEL
+399 TGWLYLTDSKAG
-410 NLPNAEV
+410 N
-417 GKVFVNTNGHLH
+417 VFVNTNGHLH
-429 LAGNNSIAI
+429 LAGNNDITI
-438 DLAAVTKDDKG
+438 ELAAVSG
-449 VDKFARIQVEGA
+449 AKFARIQVEGA

-519 GVPALAINEAA
+519 GVPALAIDESD

-594 AFAAVPAGMTPSMT
+594 AFAAVPTGMTPSVT
-608 HSEATGVSVS
+608 HSDATGVSVS

-650 NPSNGIYIR
+650 NPANGIYIR

>member
-25 GETTYS
+25 GDATYS
-31 TLKDAVAAVADG
+31 TLNDAVAAVADG

-51 ATCSDRAITTKD
+51 ATCSNRAFTTKD
-63 NISFSIEGEGTDAVV
+63 KISFSIEGEGTDAVV

-92 GGTTVNVKNIT
+92 RGTTVNVKNIT
-103 FDGGNREWDTNAVV
+103 FDGGNREWDANAVV
-117 AAEKGTMNFE
+117 AAENGTMNFE

-136 NMKADADKTNASKN
+136 NMKDDAYKTNASKN
-150 CIFTSKNTGNYTLTN
+150 CIFTSKNSGNYTLTN

-179 AYTNRN
+179 AYTNRD

-272 GYKTISDALT
+272 GYKTISDALNA
-282 SAVVAVEEGQQ
+282 AVVAVEEGQQ

-307 FLPNQKLNFNILVEA
+307 FLPDQELNFNILVEA
-322 TGDAKTI
+322 TGEAKTI
-329 TRFNGSNNNTMFELN
+329 TRFNGTNNLTMFDLN
-344 NDCGI
+344 NDCGV

-372 VQKGTVVLDKIVAN
+372 IQKGTVVLDKVTAE
-386 YATSATSLINVKE
+386 YATTNGSLINIKE
-399 TGWLYLTDAEL
+399 TGWLYLTDSQTG
-410 NLPNAEV
+410 N
-417 GKVFVNTNGHLH
+417 VFVNIDGHLH
-429 LAGNNSIAI
+429 LAGNNTITI
-438 DLAAVTKDDKG
+438 ELAAVKDA
-449 VDKFARIQVEGA
+449 KFARIQVEGA

-519 GVPALAINEAA
+519 GVPALAIDEAT

>member
-25 GETTYS
+25 GDATYS

>member
-12 ALTAGSAFADIKI
+12 ALTASSAFADIKI

-31 TLKDAVAAVADG
+31 TLKDAVADVADG

-63 NISFSIEGEGTDAVV
+63 NISFTIEGEGTDAVV

-92 GGTTVNVKNIT
+92 SGATVNVKNVT
-103 FDGGNREWDTNAVV
+103 FDGGNRQWDTNPVV

-165 VTLDNCVVADGFAT
+165 VTLDNCVVTEGFAT

-185 NGLTISGNNPGLSIY
+185 NGLTISGNNPGLSVY

-214 TAIDVYLTKI
+214 TAIEVYLTKI
-224 TLDKTVVTGY
+224 TLGKTVVTGY
-234 TDLTKFNF
+234 TDLTRFNF
-242 IGAAEGCGVEANGSN
+242 IGAAEGCGVEANGGN
-257 LVYAKQNYVAMIGDT
+257 LVNAKQSYVAMIGET
-272 GYKTISDALT
+272 GYKTISEALNAA
-282 SAVVAVEEGQQ
+282 AVPVEEGQQ

-307 FLPNQKLNFNILVEA
+307 FLPTVTNPTTQSLDMLVES
-322 TGDAKTI
+322 TGEAKTI
-329 TRFNGSNNNTMFELN
+329 SRFNGNNNHTMFELAN
-344 NDCGI
+344 SAGN
-349 STLTLRNLILKNEN
+349 STLTLRNLILSNEN
-363 TAVTNSMIA
+363 TGVANSIIA
-372 VQKGTVVLDKIVAN
+372 VQKGKVILEKVVAN
-386 YATSATSLINVKE
+386 YSTSAASLINVKE
-399 TGWLYLTDAEL
+399 TGWLYLTDTEL
-410 NLPNAEV
+410 NLPEAKV
-417 GKVFVNTNGHLH
+417 GKVFVNVNGHLH
-429 LAGNNSIAI
+429 LAGNNTIAI
-438 DLAAVTKDDKG
+438 ELAAVSSN
-449 VDKFARIQVEGA
+449 KFARIQVEGA

-497 ALPAGYEFS
+497 TLPAGYEFS

-519 GVPALAINEAA
+519 GVPALAIDEAA
-530 KTVTV
+530 RTVTV
-535 TAEEGCTVW
+535 TAEDGCTVW

-550 PAAAAM
+550 TAAAAM

-566 TAAIEADDTWT
+566 TAAIEADDNWT

-608 HSEATGVSVS
+608 HSDATGVSVS

>member
-25 GETTYS
+25 GETTYDN
-31 TLKDAVAAVADG
+31 LKLAVEAVKDG
-43 QTILISGE
+43 ETILISG
-51 ATCSDRAITTKD
+51 TVTSPDRAITTAAQKG
-63 NISFSIEGEGTDAVV
+63 ITFSIKGEGTDAVV

-92 GGTTVNVKNIT
+92 SGTTVNVENVT
-103 FDGGNREWDTNAVV
+103 FDGGNREWDTNPVV
-117 AAEKGTMNFE
+117 AAENGIMNFT
-127 NVTFKNFTI
+127 NVTFKDFTI

-242 IGAAEGCGVEANGSN
+242 IGAAEGCGVEANGGN
-257 LVYAKQNYVAMIGDT
+257 LVYAKQNYVAMIGET
-272 GYKTISDALT
+272 GYKTISDALNA
-282 SAVVAVEEGQQ
+282 AVVAVEEGQQ

-322 TGDAKTI
+322 TGEAKTI

-344 NDCGI
+344 NDCGV

-372 VQKGTVVLDKIVAN
+372 IQKGTVVLDKVTAE
-386 YATSATSLINVKE
+386 YATTNGSLINIKE
-399 TGWLYLTDAEL
+399 TGWLYLTDSKTG
-410 NLPNAEV
+410 N
-417 GKVFVNTNGHLH
+417 VFVNTNGHLH
-429 LAGNNSIAI
+429 LAGNNTITI
-438 DLAAVTKDDKG
+438 ELAAVSG
-449 VDKFARIQVEGA
+449 AKFARIQVEGA

-475 AGYVGKTLVTVAE
+475 ADYVGKTLVTVAE

-497 ALPAGYEFS
+497 VLPAGYEFS

-519 GVPALAINEAA
+519 GVPALAIDEAA
-530 KTVTV
+530 KTVTA
-535 TAEEGCTVW
+535 TAEEGCTIW

-550 PAAAAM
+550 PAAAM

-608 HSEATGVSVS
+608 HSDATGVSVS

>member
-25 GETTYS
+25 GDATYS

-519 GVPALAINEAA
+519 GVPALAIDEAA
-530 KTVTV
+530 KTVTA

-550 PAAAAM
+550 PAATAM

-608 HSEATGVSVS
+608 HSDATGVSVS

-650 NPSNGIYIR
+650 NPVNGIYIR

>member
-25 GETTYS
+25 GDATYS

-224 TLDKTVVTGY
+224 TLDKTVVNGY

-519 GVPALAINEAA
+519 GVPALAIDEAA
-530 KTVTV
+530 KTVTA

-550 PAAAAM
+550 PAATAM

-577 NSGLQEYTVTV
+577 NSGLQVYTVTV

-608 HSEATGVSVS
+608 HSDATGVSVS

-650 NPSNGIYIR
+650 NPANGIYIR

>member
-25 GETTYS
+25 GETAYS
-31 TLKDAVAAVADG
+31 TLNDAVAAVADG
-43 QTILISGE
+43 QTILISGA
-51 ATCSDRAITTKD
+51 ATCSDRAITKKD

-78 SCTKRGTQVLLCNQ
+78 SCTKRGTQVLLCNM
-92 GGTTVNVKNIT
+92 GGVTVNVKNVT
-103 FDGGNREWDTNAVV
+103 FDGGNRQWDTTPVV

-165 VTLDNCVVADGFAT
+165 VTLDNCVVAEGFAT

-185 NGLTISGNNPGLSIY
+185 NGLTISGNNPGLSVY
-200 PDGVAFQANNLTNT
+200 PDGVAFRANNLTNT
-214 TAIDVYLTKI
+214 TGIDVYLSKI

-234 TDLTKFNF
+234 TDLTRFNF
-242 IGAAEGCGVEANGSN
+242 IGAADGCGVEANGGN

-519 GVPALAINEAA
+519 GVPALAIDEAA
-530 KTVTV
+530 KTVTA

-550 PAAAAM
+550 PAATAM

-577 NSGLQEYTVTV
+577 NSGLQVYTVTV

-608 HSEATGVSVS
+608 HSDATGVSVS

-650 NPSNGIYIR
+650 NPANGIYIR

>member
-25 GETTYS
+25 GETTYT
-31 TLKDAVAAVADG
+31 TLKDAVGAVKDG
-43 QTILISGE
+43 ETILISGE
-51 ATCSDRAITTKD
+51 VSCNAKAGDRPTAPAGVAFT
-63 NISFSIEGEGTDAVV
+63 IEGTDADAVV
-78 SCTKRGTQVLLCNQ
+78 SCTQR
-92 GGTTVNVKNIT
+92 GTTVMLCNNDNSTVTIKNVT
-103 FDGGNREWDTNAVV
+103 FDGGNRKWDDKVIFS
-117 AAEKGTMNFE
+117 AEKGTMNFE
-127 NVTFKNFTI
+127 GVTFKNFTVE
-136 NMKADADKTNASKN
+136 MKTTANQTKASQN
-150 CIFTSKNTGNYTLTN
+150 CIISTKPTGNYSLTN
-165 VTLDNCVVADGFAT
+165 VTFDNCVIADGFAV
-179 AYTNRN
+179 AYTNGN
-185 NGLTISGNNPGLSIY
+185 NKLTISGNNPGLSVY

-214 TAIDVYLTKI
+214 TPIDVYLTNI
-224 TLDKTVVTGY
+224 ALDKTVVTGY

-242 IGAAEGCGVEANGSN
+242 IGAADGCGVEANGGN
-257 LVYAKQNYVAMIGDT
+257 LVYAKQSYVAMIGQT
-272 GYKTISDALT
+272 GYKTISEALT
-282 SAVVAVEEGQQ
+282 AAVVPVEEGQQ

-307 FLPNQKLNFNILVEA
+307 FLPNQKIDFNILVEA
-322 TGDAKTI
+322 TGEAKTI
-329 TRFNGSNNNTMFELN
+329 TRFNGSNSNTMFELN
-344 NDCGI
+344 NDCGV

-363 TAVTNSMIA
+363 TAVANSMIA
-372 VQKGTVVLDKIVAN
+372 VQKGTVVLDKVTAE
-386 YATSATSLINVKE
+386 YATTNGSLINIKE
-399 TGWLYLTDAEL
+399 TGWLYLTDSQTG
-410 NLPNAEV
+410 N
-417 GKVFVNTNGHLH
+417 VFVNTNGHLH
-429 LAGNNSIAI
+429 LAGDNTITI
-438 DLAAVTKDDKG
+438 ELAAVSG
-449 VDKFARIQVEGA
+449 AKFARIQVEGA

-519 GVPALAINEAA
+519 GVPSLAIDEAA

-566 TAAIEADDTWT
+566 TATIEADDTWT

-608 HSEATGVSVS
+608 HSDATGVSVS
-618 ATGVITGVEGVEA
+618 ATGVITGVEDVEA

>member
-31 TLKDAVAAVADG
+31 TLKDAVGAVKDG
-43 QTILISGE
+43 ETILISGE
-51 ATCSDRAITTKD
+51 VSCNAKAGDRPTAPAGVAFT
-63 NISFSIEGEGTDAVV
+63 IEGTDADAVV
-78 SCTKRGTQVLLCNQ
+78 SCTQR
-92 GGTTVNVKNIT
+92 GTTVMLCNNDNSTVTIKNVT
-103 FDGGNREWDTNAVV
+103 FDGGNRKWDDKVIFS
-117 AAEKGTMNFE
+117 AEKGTMNFE
-127 NVTFKNFTI
+127 GVTFKNFTVE
-136 NMKADADKTNASKN
+136 MKTTANQTKASQN
-150 CIFTSKNTGNYTLTN
+150 CIISTKPTGNYSLTN
-165 VTLDNCVVADGFAT
+165 VTFDNCVIADGFT
-179 AYTNRN
+179 VAYTNGN
-185 NGLTISGNNPGLSIY
+185 NKLTISGNNPGLSVY

-214 TAIDVYLTKI
+214 TPIDVYLTNI
-224 TLDKTVVTGY
+224 ALDKTVVTGY

-242 IGAAEGCGVEANGSN
+242 IGAADGCGVEANGGN
-257 LVYAKQNYVAMIGDT
+257 LVYAKQSYVAMIGQT
-272 GYKTISDALT
+272 GYKTISEALT
-282 SAVVAVEEGQQ
+282 AAVVPVEEGQQ

-307 FLPNQKLNFNILVEA
+307 FLPNQKIDFNILVEA
-322 TGDAKTI
+322 TGEAKTI
-329 TRFNGSNNNTMFELN
+329 TRFNGSNSNTMFELN
-344 NDCGI
+344 NDCGV

-363 TAVTNSMIA
+363 TTVTNSMIA
-372 VQKGTVVLDKIVAN
+372 VQKGTVVLDKVTAE
-386 YATSATSLINVKE
+386 YATTNGSLINIKE
-399 TGWLYLTDAEL
+399 TGWLYLTDSQTG
-410 NLPNAEV
+410 N
-417 GKVFVNTNGHLH
+417 VFVNTNGHLH
-429 LAGNNSIAI
+429 LAGDNTITI
-438 DLAAVTKDDKG
+438 ELAAVSG
-449 VDKFARIQVEGA
+449 AKFARIQVEGA

-519 GVPALAINEAA
+519 GVPSLAIDEAA

-608 HSEATGVSVS
+608 HSDATGVSVS
-618 ATGVITGVEGVEA
+618 ATGVITGVEDVEA

>member
-12 ALTAGSAFADIKI
+12 ALTASSAFADIKI

-63 NISFSIEGEGTDAVV
+63 NISFTIEGEGTDAVV

-92 GGTTVNVKNIT
+92 SGATVNVKNVT
-103 FDGGNREWDTNAVV
+103 FDGGNRQWDTNPVV

-165 VTLDNCVVADGFAT
+165 VTLDNCVVTEGFAT

-185 NGLTISGNNPGLSIY
+185 NGLTISGNNPGLSVY

-214 TAIDVYLTKI
+214 TAIEVYLTKI
-224 TLDKTVVTGY
+224 TLGKTVVTGY
-234 TDLTKFNF
+234 TDLTRFNF
-242 IGAAEGCGVEANGSN
+242 IGAAEGCGVEPNGGN
-257 LVYAKQNYVAMIGDT
+257 LVYAKQSYVAMIGET
-272 GYKTISDALT
+272 GYKTISEALNAA
-282 SAVVAVEEGQQ
+282 AVPVEEGQQ

-307 FLPNQKLNFNILVEA
+307 FLPTVTNPTTQSLDMLVES
-322 TGDAKTI
+322 TGEAKTI
-329 TRFNGSNNNTMFELN
+329 SRFNGNNNHTMFELAN
-344 NDCGI
+344 SAGN
-349 STLTLRNLILKNEN
+349 STLTLRNLILSNEN
-363 TAVTNSMIA
+363 TGVANSIIA
-372 VQKGTVVLDKIVAN
+372 VQKGKVILEKVVAN
-386 YATSATSLINVKE
+386 YSTSAASLINVKE
-399 TGWLYLTDAEL
+399 TGWLYLTDTEL
-410 NLPNAEV
+410 NLPEAKV
-417 GKVFVNTNGHLH
+417 GKVFVNVNGHLH
-429 LAGNNSIAI
+429 LAGNNTIAI
-438 DLAAVTKDDKG
+438 ELAAVSSN
-449 VDKFARIQVEGA
+449 KFARIQVEGA

-497 ALPAGYEFS
+497 TLPAGYEFS

-519 GVPALAINEAA
+519 GVPALAIDEAA
-530 KTVTV
+530 RTVTV
-535 TAEEGCTVW
+535 TAEDGCTVW

-550 PAAAAM
+550 TAAAAM

-566 TAAIEADDTWT
+566 TAAIEADDNWT

-608 HSEATGVSVS
+608 HSDATGVSVS

>member
-25 GETTYS
+25 GETTY
-31 TLKDAVAAVADG
+31 TYLQDAVSKVEEG
-43 QTILISGE
+43 QTIELSGE
-51 ATCSDRAITTKD
+51 VQCTDRAGKAGV
-63 NISFSIEGEGTDAVV
+63 NFSITGDGTAVI
-78 SCTKRGTQVLLCNQ
+78 KGMNRGKLAFYMP
-92 GGTTVNVKNIT
+92 GSSKTVTISNVT
-103 FDGGNREWDTNAVV
+103 FDGNGNQWDTTPVV
-117 AAEKGTMNFE
+117 EAGNGTLILD
-127 NVTFKNFTI
+127 NVTFQNFKIDITKKSNDNDNPAHNNIICNKSNGNLTLNNVTI
-136 NMKADADKTNASKN
+136 KDCTLREGFNFGYVFTGRNKGMTIKGNNEIGSIYLEGSNAFNATELTNA
-150 CIFTSKNTGNYTLTN
+150 
-165 VTLDNCVVADGFAT
+165 
-179 AYTNRN
+179 
-185 NGLTISGNNPGLSIY
+185 
-200 PDGVAFQANNLTNT
+200 
-214 TAIDVYLTKI
+214 TAINIILDGTKR
-224 TLDKTVVTGY
+224 TDNSTVIAGY
-234 TDLTKFNF
+234 TDSSKFNF
-242 IGAAEGCGVEANGSN
+242 IGCAEGYGIESNGSN

-272 GYKTISDALT
+272 GYKTISDALNA
-282 SAVVAVEEGQQ
+282 AVVAVEEGQQ

-307 FLPNQKLNFNILVEA
+307 FLPNKKINFNILVEA
-322 TGDAKTI
+322 TGEAKTI

-344 NDCGI
+344 NDCGV

-363 TAVTNSMIA
+363 TAVANSMIA
-372 VQKGTVVLDKIVAN
+372 VQKGTVVLDKVTAE
-386 YATSATSLINVKE
+386 YATTNGSLINIKE
-399 TGWLYLTDAEL
+399 TGWLYLTDSKAG
-410 NLPNAEV
+410 N
-417 GKVFVNTNGHLH
+417 VFINTNGHLH
-429 LAGNNSIAI
+429 LAGNNTIAI
-438 DLAAVTKDDKG
+438 DLAAVSG
-449 VDKFARIQVEGA
+449 AKFARIQVEGA
-461 MTNATPIA
+461 MTNETPIA
-469 ISCADM
+469 ISSADM

-519 GVPALAINEAA
+519 GVPSLAIDEAA

-608 HSEATGVSVS
+608 HSDATGVSVS
-618 ATGVITGVEGVEA
+618 ATGVITGVEDVEA

-650 NPSNGIYIR
+650 NPANGIYIR